1 MVERLYN
8 CSEEDETRAP
18 LQLAIDDADYEHG
31 HRLNELDFLTDRV
44 PLSSDG
50 RDEERLR
57 LQHGPP
63 HSAGRPW
70 IMDNATRV
78 EVTTWLWCI
87 YHKIC
92 WVQTSFF
99 QGDAGWFVQ
108 YIRSALSL
116 LLGSAFHAVTFVQ
129 PKVHLW
135 TLWSAFRASLAM
147 AQLTFRLLCMAGA
160 VVARSGNAS
169 QYQLDQW
176 LKKLRVKGQDPK
188 THPPDPGQIN
198 VSRPSFATAPSICRF
213 ATADE
218 YPIRSPMVVADYII
232 SQTAGKSY
240 VEVGTRQ
247 GDLFKCIQPYTRHA
261 FAIEM
266 EQNYC
271 HALRRRGIQV
281 ACSTFETV
289 ADKLLLPVQ
298 VFFWFVWPPEL
309 SEGWIRRLWSLPRAV
324 GETATVLVGFDG
336 HIPEDMRFLPLLVA
350 HYGGTVERI
359 FFDEGGTVTSRTI
372 PSYAHPQMWRPG
384 RWGVIHVAKFELGAP
399 QLKPLPAPLDVQMK
413 LAIHTHVRTPWG
425 WESHGWKAGEYVR
438 A

>member
-1 MVERLYN
+1 MKSDCAFNTVRL
-8 CSEEDETRAP
+8 TA
-18 LQLAIDDADYEHG
+18 Q
-31 HRLNELDFLTDRV
+31 
-44 PLSSDG
+44 
-50 RDEERLR
+50 
-57 LQHGPP
+57 
-63 HSAGRPW
+63 AGRSW
-70 IMDNATRV
+70 TTRLAWRSRRGFGTYIIRYV
-78 EVTTWLWCI
+78 GSKLR
-87 YHKIC
+87 
-92 WVQTSFF
+92 FF
-99 QGDAGWFVQ
+99 KGTGGGLFN
-108 YIRSALSL
+108 IRGSALSL

-176 LKKLRVKGQDPK
+176 LKRLRVKGQDPK
-188 THPPDPGQIN
+188 THPPDPGRIN